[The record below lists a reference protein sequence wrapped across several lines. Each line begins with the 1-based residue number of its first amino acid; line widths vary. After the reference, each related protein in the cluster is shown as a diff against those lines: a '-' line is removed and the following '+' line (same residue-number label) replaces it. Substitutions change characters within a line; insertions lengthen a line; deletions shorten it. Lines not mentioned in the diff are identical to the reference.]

1 VALPIAFPAET
12 VRVVGIES
20 RAELE
25 FSETVVSAETACDNV
40 TKHVMLAPD
49 ITPAALQV
57 TRDTSTGARRPIV
70 AVCELLRGVAATVA
84 LRLLAIE
91 AAIVTGPAPA
101 LTERST
107 SAEAAQGADPETD
120 EQVMEVDAAAVLS
133 HKSIST

>member
-12 VRVVGIES
+12 VRVAGIES

-25 FSETVVSAETACDNV
+25 FSETVVSAETACDSV
-40 TKHVMLAPD
+40 IKHVMLAPD

-107 SAEAAQGADPETD
+107 SAGAAQGADPETD
-120 EQVMEVDAAAVLS
+120 EQLMEVAAPAVLS